1 MKVDISY
8 RIGAHKTAGT
18 GESFLTVDSELLLS
32 TLREA
37 ARRATQ
43 QQRSILAS
51 FIQPIERY
59 DTILAFT
66 AARLAGLG
74 ECFFWE
80 QPSEQ
85 NALIG
90 IGAAANIETHGI
102 PRFSDSASARRT
114 LLNGAVVTYA
124 HPTVPAENSGPVLF
138 GGFTFDPLSPHSQLW
153 ADFPDGLLILPQL
166 LLSYNANSVAL
177 TVNRM
182 IQASDDIEECAKEM
196 KAGIGQLQAAMKRT
210 PTIRLDESNSEL
222 SIDEVRPASEWMEMV
237 ASMVEKIS
245 HGGLEKVVLA
255 REIQVILSAPMRPA
269 NAARSRLVLRTQAG
283 REENDSPGVIDISTT
298 LQRLRESYPT
308 ASIFAM
314 QRGERF
320 FVGAT
325 PERLVQAQN
334 GQIHSMA
341 LAGSARRG
349 ETEEEDVRIG
359 AELLQ
364 SGKNNSEHAIVVA
377 MMREALKNSCAHVY
391 VTAAPQL
398 LKLKNVQHLKTPIVG
413 ELVPG
418 RCILDVMADLHP
430 TPAVGGFPRHAAL
443 EAIRNTE
450 KLDRGWDAAPL
461 GWIGASGDG
470 EFAVALRCGFI
481 DGGKARLFAGCGIV
495 ADSDPRTEYA
505 ESCLKFQVMLRAL
518 SG

>member
-90 IGAAANIETHGI
+90 IGAAATIETHGI
-102 PRFSDSASARRT
+102 PRLSDSASAGLT

-153 ADFPDGLLILPQL
+153 ANFPDGLLIFPQI
-166 LLSYNANSVAL
+166 LLSYNSNFVAL

-182 IQASDDIEECAKEM
+182 IQASDDIEQCVKEI
-196 KAGIGQLQAAMKRT
+196 KASIGQLQAAMKRT
-210 PTIRLDESNSEL
+210 PTIRLYETNSEL
-222 SIDEVRPASEWMEMV
+222 SIYEVRPASEWMEMV
-237 ASMVEKIS
+237 ANMAEKIS
-245 HGGLEKVVLA
+245 QGAFEKVVLA
-255 REIQVILSAPMRPA
+255 REIQVIL
-269 NAARSRLVLRTQAG
+269 
-283 REENDSPGVIDISTT
+283 NDSPGVIDISTT

-308 ASIFAM
+308 AYIFAM

-325 PERLVQAQN
+325 PERLVQARN
-334 GQIHSMA
+334 GQIHTMA

-349 ETEEEDVRIG
+349 ETEKEGV
-359 AELLQ
+359 
-364 SGKNNSEHAIVVA
+364 
-377 MMREALKNSCAHVY
+377 
-391 VTAAPQL
+391 
-398 LKLKNVQHLKTPIVG
+398 
-413 ELVPG
+413 
-418 RCILDVMADLHP
+418 
-430 TPAVGGFPRHAAL
+430 
-443 EAIRNTE
+443 
-450 KLDRGWDAAPL
+450 
-461 GWIGASGDG
+461 
-470 EFAVALRCGFI
+470 
-481 DGGKARLFAGCGIV
+481 
-495 ADSDPRTEYA
+495 
-505 ESCLKFQVMLRAL
+505 
-518 SG
+518 